1 MKVDAISGKVA
12 SSVTEVGAKVHKIL
26 VSLANT
32 KEVGKA
38 VLKEHQG
45 KVLDVN
51 IGEILEDTLLVRE
64 NPLSDKVHRVSSFFL
79 DNWF

>member
-1 MKVDAISGKVA
+1 MKVDAISSKVV
-12 SSVTEVGAKVHKIL
+12 SDFNEVGAKVHKII
-26 VSLANT
+26 VSIVNT
-32 KEVGKA
+32 KKA

-64 NPLSDKVHRVSSFFL
+64 NPLSEKVHRVPSFFL

>member
-45 KVLDVN
+45 KFLDVN
-51 IGEILEDTLLVRE
+51 IGEILEDTLLVRS
-64 NPLSDKVHRVSSFFL
+64 PLSGKVQRVSSFFL
-79 DNWF
+79 DNLF

>member
-1 MKVDAISGKVA
+1 MKVDAISSKVV
-12 SSVTEVGAKVHKIL
+12 SGVNEVGAKVHKII
-26 VSLANT
+26 VSIANT
-32 KEVGKA
+32 KKA

-64 NPLSDKVHRVSSFFL
+64 NPLSEKVHRVPSFFL